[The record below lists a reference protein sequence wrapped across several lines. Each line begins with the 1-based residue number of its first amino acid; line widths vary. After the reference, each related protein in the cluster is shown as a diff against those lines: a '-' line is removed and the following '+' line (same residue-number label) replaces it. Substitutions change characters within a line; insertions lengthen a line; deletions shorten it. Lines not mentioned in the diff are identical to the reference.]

1 MSLRKAILFYSRTS
15 PVSDTCSSEYTSGRS
30 SWGARAPTP
39 PPPLVLRPRA
49 ENFFFESAPPA
60 FLRVWMTL
68 PPPNSP
74 TPSSLSQCL
83 DPALYTVIIILFCPT
98 EVFDLVYC
106 LATFT
111 FNCVDICS
119 GLKYL
124 VWNLGIFISIYKALS
139 VFSSPF

>member
-1 MSLRKAILFYSRTS
+1 MSLRKAFLFYSRTS
-15 PVSDTCSSEYTSGRS
+15 PVSNTCSSEYTSGRS

-49 ENFFFESAPPA
+49 ENFFSSPPP
-60 FLRVWMTL
+60 LRFSKGL
-68 PPPNSP
+68 DDPPPPNSP

-139 VFSSPF
+139 VFPSPF

>member
-1 MSLRKAILFYSRTS
+1 MHSVQY
-15 PVSDTCSSEYTSGRS
+15 
-30 SWGARAPTP
+30 RA
-39 PPPLVLRPRA
+39 LANLEEGNA
-49 ENFFFESAPPA
+49 
-60 FLRVWMTL
+60 
-68 PPPNSP
+68 P

-124 VWNLGIFISIYKALS
+124 VWNLGIFIAIYKALS

>member
-1 MSLRKAILFYSRTS
+1 MSLRKAILFYSRAS
-15 PVSDTCSSEYTSGRS
+15 PVSNTCSSEYTSGRS

-39 PPPLVLRPRA
+39 PPTCF
-49 ENFFFESAPPA
+49 ETKGGKFFFRVRPPR
-60 FLRVWMTL
+60 FSKGLDDPP

>member
-15 PVSDTCSSEYTSGRS
+15 PVSDTCSSVYTSGRS
-30 SWGARAPTP
+30 SCGARAPTP
-39 PPPLVLRPRA
+39 PPPLVLRPRT

-60 FLRVWMTL
+60 FLRVWTT

-139 VFSSPF
+139 VFPSPF